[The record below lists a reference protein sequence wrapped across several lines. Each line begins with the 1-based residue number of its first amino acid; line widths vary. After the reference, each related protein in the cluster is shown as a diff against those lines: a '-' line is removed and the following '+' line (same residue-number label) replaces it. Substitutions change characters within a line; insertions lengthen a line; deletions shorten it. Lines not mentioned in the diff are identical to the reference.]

1 MRKVKV
7 NLKLVFII
15 SIGLVFLTMFYMPVI
30 AFIVRPIAE
39 AESGQFWI
47 KLKEVLTGLRFR
59 RSLQVSLIQ
68 ASLSSLISILMA
80 FPVSY
85 ITSRYNFRLA
95 RLLRYISIIPF
106 VLPSIVVI
114 VAMLSLY
121 GKNGLINRL
130 LGTEISILYG
140 LPGIL
145 LSHIFYNVSIAHRF
159 LEDGWKKIDV
169 RYRQISKSLGEGKLS
184 YIKNIVIPEMMPYIM
199 SSFFIVFIYSF
210 LSFAVVLVFGGISYS
225 TLEVQLYK
233 TFTNDFSGITPSI
246 YAMVQ
251 FIISIILI
259 SLLVYIS
266 NLRKRKQV
274 KTIQSETVPLKYYS
288 LPKKI
293 LINGVVLLLLIF
305 LLLPIVSLFL
315 MSFEK
320 NGSLTLM
327 NYINLFNP
335 SGGLIMKINM
345 TDVLAESLSI
355 SIPAGFITVILCL
368 IFTTAIK
375 GKKSNLLEIYMLLP
389 IGISIVSLSYGV
401 LYIFGDSLSQ
411 RMIIIIIHSV
421 LAFPISLRLLKY
433 SVDKTPDSLIFIA
446 RSLGASRMY
455 AFLTVELPMYSRGIA
470 NALSY
475 AIAISL
481 SEITAV
487 MVIGRGGIE
496 TIPMTIYKFIN
507 NYQFGQALSLSCIY
521 ILLLFVL
528 FSIIDRQVLRRS

>member
-1 MRKVKV
+1 
-7 NLKLVFII
+7 
-15 SIGLVFLTMFYMPVI
+15 
-30 AFIVRPIAE
+30 
-39 AESGQFWI
+39 
-47 KLKEVLTGLRFR
+47 
-59 RSLQVSLIQ
+59 
-68 ASLSSLISILMA
+68 
-80 FPVSY
+80 
-85 ITSRYNFRLA
+85 
-95 RLLRYISIIPF
+95 
-106 VLPSIVVI
+106 
-114 VAMLSLY
+114 MLSLY

-345 TDVLAESLSI
+345 MDVLAESLSI